1 MEICL
6 HDYGFLRFFRSKFI
20 KNLKAEVPEKDYDR
34 TILSFGNAFVSRN
47 SILLNK
53 RNFDWNIT
61 YVHFSGNCSEF
72 IATQQVHR
80 VCLFSG

>member
-34 TILSFGNAFVSRN
+34 TILSFGNAFVSRYFA
-47 SILLNK
+47 K
-53 RNFDWNIT
+53 
-61 YVHFSGNCSEF
+61 
-72 IATQQVHR
+72 
-80 VCLFSG
+80 